1 MSIHNTRFELLNSEK
16 TANKGE
22 NMAKKGSI
30 AAGIFIAVLILN
42 SGCATTAN
50 FHAPATYYKI
60 HGIANSENPIE
71 MKIETVP

>member
-1 MSIHNTRFELLNSEK
+1 
-16 TANKGE
+16 
-22 NMAKKGSI
+22 MAKKGSI